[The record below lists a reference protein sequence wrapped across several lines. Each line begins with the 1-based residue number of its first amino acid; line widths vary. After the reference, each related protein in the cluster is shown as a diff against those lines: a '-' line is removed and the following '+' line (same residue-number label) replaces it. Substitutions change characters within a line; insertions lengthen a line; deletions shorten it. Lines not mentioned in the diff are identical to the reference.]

1 MSDDESEQEYEVES
15 IVEAKVE
22 KEKAS
27 RKAKNPK
34 LIWKYRV
41 RWKGYGPQD
50 DTWEPAES
58 FGGSENI
65 VSTFWERANTNGRDV
80 SDLSQFKLGE
90 AFCHVGPPRPKR
102 KRKSTTNVQEM
113 TSQSAPQSTAPPP
126 QAEAD
131 PGVKT
136 SDKRRRDPSL
146 NVEGQISSSRPSK
159 RLRGEEPPS
168 QPRKTEEVATKI
180 DPTPSMAT
188 PTTRKSARNRRPP
201 SPEVIPDSDE
211 EMNGSSLLNILSPG
225 YKRRTTVAVGHEN
238 QSSRRIEAS
247 IGPESVQGVV
257 SEPQEEPASKVPAHR
272 ARATNPRVK
281 MIEDPN
287 ISQVDGALSPKAR
300 ATRGAARAT
309 SSHAAIVSVSSKRSK
324 PGPGRSSAG
333 LLVPKTTSLLTAENG
348 SLKTVKVKN
357 VNSDSHPRPRA
368 EEASPI
374 IIDDD
379 MPEVGVINEP
389 PPSGG
394 ELLQLAGLDSQVAET
409 LPDFEDMIPE
419 PQQQSGT
426 ESSPDKKEQSAG
438 DQDIPSHN
446 FSVDMPKHNLF
457 PAQAP
462 NFPEPLS
469 VKWKQST
476 IFGPLSLGAPSIV
489 QADKTNSSRLYLNLD
504 ASVSIPVLVHAAS
517 PDSNRSNFEV
527 VANGTP
533 GKFYSTQAATN
544 LLGTVRMA
552 GVPARI
558 VVDNDTSSEEK
569 EHLRRFHQR
578 LTGGDIFVSIAGTQI
593 LVFCASGNT
602 LLSQR
607 LNAPSSLLSEPDAI
621 LVAPVVI
628 ENFSG
633 YADAASAADDTQ
645 WTQYIK
651 SHP

>member
-1 MSDDESEQEYEVES
+1 MSDDASEQEYEVES

-22 KEKAS
+22 REKAS

-58 FGGSENI
+58 FVGSENI

-80 SDLSQFKLGE
+80 SILSQFKLGE
-90 AFCHVGPPRPKR
+90 AFCHVGPPRPKG
-102 KRKSTTNVQEM
+102 KRKSATDFQQT

-131 PGVKT
+131 SSVKT
-136 SDKRRRDPSL
+136 SDKRRRDPSP

-159 RLRGEEPPS
+159 RLRGEEPSS
-168 QPRKTEEVATKI
+168 QPHKMEEVATKT
-180 DPTPSMAT
+180 DST
-188 PTTRKSARNRRPP
+188 PTTRKSARNRRSP

-225 YKRRTTVAVGHEN
+225 YKRSRTTAAVGHEN
-238 QSSRRIEAS
+238 QSSRRIETS
-247 IGPESVQGVV
+247 IDHESAQGVV
-257 SEPQEEPASKVPAHR
+257 SGPQEEPASKVPAHQ

-287 ISQVDGALSPKAR
+287 LSQVDRAISPKAR

-309 SSHAAIVSVSSKRSK
+309 SSHAATVSVSSKRSK

-333 LLVPKTTSLLTAENG
+333 LLVPKTTSLLTAEKG
-348 SLKTVKVKN
+348 LLKTVKIEV
-357 VNSDSHPRPRA
+357 VNEH
-368 EEASPI
+368 
-374 IIDDD
+374 
-379 MPEVGVINEP
+379 
-389 PPSGG
+389 PPSGE
-394 ELLQLAGLDSQVAET
+394 ELLQLAGLDSQAAET
-409 LPDFEDMIPE
+409 LPDFEDTIPE
-419 PQQQSGT
+419 PQQQSET
-426 ESSPDKKEQSAG
+426 EPSPDKREQSAG
-438 DQDIPSHN
+438 DQDVPSHK
-446 FSVDMPKHNLF
+446 FSVEMPKHNLF

-462 NFPEPLS
+462 NSPEPLS
-469 VKWKQST
+469 AQWKQST

-489 QADKTNSSRLYLNLD
+489 QADETNSSRLYLNLD
-504 ASVSIPVLVHAAS
+504 ASVSIPVLLHAAS
-517 PDSNRSNFEV
+517 PDSTNFEV

-552 GVPARI
+552 GVPARV
-558 VVDNDTSSEEK
+558 VVDKDTSNGEK

-607 LNAPSSLLSEPDAI
+607 LNAPSSLLNEPDAI